1 MAGAIT
7 RRGLAAI
14 LEATHSQSGY
24 GEKGL
29 LQLAT
34 VLAAEA
40 GGQSVA
46 FFELDL
52 VRSQETWYVGTD
64 GDEVAASCS
73 QETDELFWPLF
84 WSGACS
90 YTEPGTPFAWPGSRY
105 AVVSPAR
112 LHGSSRAYAATADFE
127 YDRQYELGDYIVMPL
142 SSPSGSTRRVL
153 LNRSPGDLPFSEW
166 DRTALRLLQPH
177 LDVAAQHARTCMS
190 GAHMLSRREFQV
202 MTHVQAGHDN
212 RTIARLLHV
221 QPSTVRK
228 HLENTYAHLG
238 VHSRT
243 AALAVVFGPVADSG

>member
-7 RRGLAAI
+7 RRGLTTI
-14 LEATHSQSGY
+14 LDATNFQSGQ

-40 GGQSVA
+40 GVQSVG

-52 VRSQETWYVGTD
+52 LRSQETWYVGTD
-64 GDEVAASCS
+64 GDDLTASCS
-73 QETDELFWPLF
+73 LEADQLFWPLF

-90 YTEPGTPFAWPGSRY
+90 YTEPGTPFAWHQSRY
-105 AVVSPAR
+105 AVASPAR
-112 LHGSSRAYAATADFE
+112 LHGSRRAYAATPHFE
-127 YDRQYELGDYIVMPL
+127 YDRQCGLGDYIVVPL
-142 SSPSGSTRRVL
+142 SAKSGTTRRVL
-153 LNRSPGDLPFSEW
+153 LNRSPGDLLFSEW

-177 LDVAAQHARTCMS
+177 LDGATQRARTCVS
-190 GAHMLSRREFQV
+190 HAPLLSRREFQV
-202 MTHVQAGHDN
+202 MTYVRAGHDN
-212 RTIARLLHV
+212 RTIARLLNV
-221 QPSTVRK
+221 QPSTVGK

-243 AALAVVFGPVADSG
+243 AALAVVFGQVADAR

>member
-14 LEATHSQSGY
+14 LGATNFQSGQ
-24 GEKGL
+24 GEQGL

-40 GGQSVA
+40 GAQSVA

-52 VRSQETWYVGTD
+52 LRSQETWYVGTD
-64 GDEVAASCS
+64 GDDVAANCS
-73 QETDELFWPLF
+73 PEAGQLFWPLF
-84 WSGACS
+84 WSGVCS
-90 YTEPGTPFAWPGSRY
+90 YTEPGTPFAWPQSRY
-105 AVVSPAR
+105 AVASPAR
-112 LHGSSRAYAATADFE
+112 LHGSRRAYAATADFE
-127 YDRQYELGDYIVMPL
+127 YDRQCELGDYIVVPL
-142 SSPSGSTRRVL
+142 SSQSGITRRVL
-153 LNRSPGDLPFSEW
+153 LNRSPGDLPFCEW

-177 LDVAAQHARTCMS
+177 LDVAAQRARICMS
-190 GAHMLSRREFQV
+190 GASVLSRREFQV
-202 MTHVQAGHDN
+202 MTYVRAGHDN
-212 RTIARLLHV
+212 RTIARLLNV

-243 AALAVVFGPVADSG
+243 AALAIVFGPVADAG